1 MRFSVPI
8 FRLKREARGLAR
20 RKSIAL
26 HLALDEIARREGF
39 RSWNHLASSAKAHGA
54 AARLLSAIDPGDLM
68 VLAARPGQG
77 KTVLGLEILAEAL
90 AIGRQA
96 IFFSSEC
103 TREETGRLLFEC
115 GRAGAAARICQ
126 ELGDKVC
133 ARQIQARLCSTGA
146 GTVAVVDYLQIM
158 DQHRSEPPIGLQ
170 IAQLKALAI
179 AREMN
184 LIFLSQVHKSFDSGT
199 KALPDFADLRVT
211 NPLDLSLFNKGC
223 FLHGGALSLV
233 SH

>member
-20 RKSIAL
+20 RRAIAL

-39 RSWNHLASSAKAHGA
+39 KSWNHLASSSAAQGP
-54 AARLLSAIDPGDLM
+54 AARMLSAIDPGDLL

-103 TREETGRLLFEC
+103 TREETGRLLIEC
-115 GRAGAAARICQ
+115 GRPGAAGRICQ
-126 ELGDKVC
+126 ELVDNVC
-133 ARQIQARLCSTGA
+133 ARQIQARLCATGA

-170 IAQLKALAI
+170 IAQLKELAA
-179 AREMN
+179 ARGVS
-184 LIFLSQVHKSFDSGT
+184 LVFLSQVHKSFDPGT
-199 KALPDFADLRVT
+199 KSLPDFSDLRVV
-211 NPLDLSLFNKGC
+211 NPLDHSLFNKGC
-223 FLHGGALSLV
+223 FLHGGVLSLV